1 MTRRVVRPDIRWSHL
16 NDNGANNLFPFKT
29 LWRYATVL
37 MTLAML
43 LSPVAPAV
51 AQPNPVVSGG
61 SVSMKLI
68 PGKGPTDH
76 AELEAFLDDFFATTM
91 EQYHIAGAAMA
102 VVKDGKV
109 FFTKGYGYK
118 DIANGIPVD
127 PEETMFRVG
136 SNTKPFTW
144 TAVMQLAEQGKAD
157 LDADVNTYLDF
168 RVPDTFPQP
177 ITLKHLM
184 THTSGFG
191 ERWLESL
198 VSDDSELISEREWL
212 VSNMP
217 ARIFAPGEAVG
228 YSNYNAMLAGY
239 IVSRISGQP
248 YSQYI
253 QEHILDP
260 LGMSHST
267 ATSPAPPE
275 LQAHLSGGYV
285 HAEGGFEPF
294 PKYQSQPAGF
304 PSGVISATVTDM
316 ARFMIAELD
325 YGRYSDKEIPEA
337 RILQESTARQMRDT
351 PYPIDPHLRGMTHAF
366 ADVTD
371 NGVWTLG
378 HQGYFPPMGS
388 QILLLPNQRLG
399 IFFAVNTRDSGPLT
413 TQHTGFQRA
422 FFDHYFPATEAE
434 HIEPLTDFAGRAHR
448 YVGLYRRTSYPPST
462 PDKVADLFGAFTYTV
477 SAPGDGTLIV
487 SLEGF
492 QLRFIEVEPL
502 YFRQTDG
509 SSSLVFFENDQ
520 GRITRFYT
528 DFTPQYSAERA
539 PWYELRSFNLPL
551 VIISVLLFVST
562 LIAAPVQAII
572 SRRRGADPRPA
583 SRTAPWILV
592 AISVLNLVFLFGM
605 LFGYHPPTELHG
617 VALSIKLLLTTTVIS
632 ALLTAAALVYIILAW
647 KNRYWGIAFRA
658 YCTLVTAAALA
669 FVWFLNQWNLLGWQ
683 F

>member
-1 MTRRVVRPDIRWSHL
+1 
-16 NDNGANNLFPFKT
+16 
-29 LWRYATVL
+29 
-37 MTLAML
+37 
-43 LSPVAPAV
+43 
-51 AQPNPVVSGG
+51 
-61 SVSMKLI
+61 MK
-68 PGKGPTDH
+68 
-76 AELEAFLDDFFATTM
+76 E
-91 EQYHIAGAAMA
+91 YHIAGAAVA
-102 VVKDGKV
+102 VVKDGKL

-118 DIANGIPVD
+118 DIEHGIPVD
-127 PEETMFRVG
+127 PEETMFRIG

-144 TAVMQLAEQGKAD
+144 TAVMQLAEQGKVD

-198 VSDDSELISEREWL
+198 ASDERELVSEREWL

-253 QEHILDP
+253 QEHILNP
-260 LGMSHST
+260 LGMSHTT
-267 ATSPAPPE
+267 ATSPTPPE
-275 LQAHLSGGYV
+275 LQPHLSGGYTY
-285 HAEGGFEPF
+285 ADGGFEPV
-294 PKYQSQPAGF
+294 PNYMDQPAGF
-304 PSGVISATVTDM
+304 PSGVIQASVTDI
-316 ARFMIAELD
+316 ARFMIAQLD
-325 YGRYSDKEIPEA
+325 YGRYSDEEIPEA
-337 RILQESTARQMRDT
+337 RILQESTARQMQDT
-351 PYPIDPHLRGMTHAF
+351 PYPIDPRLRGMTYAF
-366 ADVTD
+366 ADLTE

-388 QILLLPNQRLG
+388 QILLLPDQHLG
-399 IFFAVNTRDSGPLT
+399 IFFAVNTLDSGPLT
-413 TQHTGFQRA
+413 TQHAGFQRA
-422 FFDHYFPATEAE
+422 FFDHYFPAPAAE
-434 HIEPLTDFAGRAHR
+434 HIEPPADFAGRADR

-462 PDKVADLFGAFTYTV
+462 PDKVADLFGAFTYAV

-492 QLRFIEVEPL
+492 ELRFVEVEPL
-502 YFRQTDG
+502 YFRQIDG
-509 SSSLVFFENDQ
+509 SSSLVFFEDDR

-528 DFTPQYSAERA
+528 DFAPQYSAKRA
-539 PWYELRSFNLPL
+539 PWYELRSFNMPL
-551 VIISVLLFVST
+551 VIISVLLFISM
-562 LIAAPVQAII
+562 LITAPVQAVIN
-572 SRRRGADPRPA
+572 RRRGAHLRPA
-583 SRTAPWILV
+583 ARTARWILV
-592 AISVLNLVFLFGM
+592 AISLLNLVFLCGM

-617 VALSIKLLLTTTVIS
+617 VAPSINLLLTTTVMS
-632 ALLTAAALVYIILAW
+632 ALLTAAALVYIVLAW
-647 KNRYWGIAFRA
+647 KNRYWGIALRV
-658 YCTLVTAAALA
+658 YYTLVTAAALA

>member
-1 MTRRVVRPDIRWSHL
+1 MRWSEL
-16 NDNGANNLFPFKT
+16 NTKGANSLFAFKN
-29 LWRYATVL
+29 LWRYPTVM

-43 LSPVAPAV
+43 LSIVAPAV
-51 AQPNPVVSGG
+51 AQQNPVASGG
-61 SVSMKLI
+61 NVSI
-68 PGKGPTDH
+68 APTAGEGPTDPV
-76 AELEAFLDDFFATTM
+76 ELETFLDDFFATTM
-91 EQYHIAGAAMA
+91 KEYHIAGAAVA
-102 VVKDGKV
+102 VVKDGKL

-118 DIANGIPVD
+118 DIEHGIPVD
-127 PEETMFRVG
+127 PEETMFRIG

-144 TAVMQLAEQGKAD
+144 TAVMQLAEEGKVD

-198 VSDDSELISEREWL
+198 ASDERELMSEREWL

-248 YSQYI
+248 YPQYI

-267 ATSPAPPE
+267 ATSPTPPE
-275 LQAHLSGGYV
+275 LQANLSGGYRY
-285 HAEGGFEPF
+285 ADGGVEPV
-294 PKYQSQPAGF
+294 PNYKSQPAVF
-304 PSGVISATVTDM
+304 PSGVIHATVTDI
-316 ARFMIAELD
+316 ARFMIAQLD

-337 RILQESTARQMRDT
+337 RILQEGTARQMQDT
-351 PYPIDPHLRGMTHAF
+351 PYPIDPRLRGMTYAF
-366 ADVTD
+366 ADLTEND
-371 NGVWTLG
+371 VWTLG

-388 QILLLPNQRLG
+388 QILLLPDQHLG
-399 IFFAVNTRDSGPLT
+399 IFFAVNTTLDSGPLT

-422 FFDHYFPATEAE
+422 FFDHYFPAPPAG
-434 HIEPLTDFAGRAHR
+434 HIEPPADFAERADR
-448 YVGLYRRTSYPPST
+448 YVGLYRRTSYTPST
-462 PDKVADLFGAFTYTV
+462 PDKVADLLGVFTYTV

-487 SLEGF
+487 SMEGF
-492 QLRFIEVEPL
+492 KLRFVEAAPL
-502 YFRQTDG
+502 YFRQIDG
-509 SSSLVFFENDQ
+509 SSSLVFFEDDQ

-528 DFTPQYSAERA
+528 DFVPQYSAKRA
-539 PWYELRSFNLPL
+539 PWYELRSFNMPL
-551 VIISVLLFVST
+551 VIVSVLLFISM
-562 LIAAPVQAII
+562 LIAAPVQAVIN
-572 SRRRGADPRPA
+572 RRRGADLRPA
-583 SRTAPWILV
+583 ARTARWILV
-592 AISVLNLVFLFGM
+592 AISLLNLVFLFGM
-605 LFGYHPPTELHG
+605 LFGYRPPTELHG
-617 VALSIKLLLTTTVIS
+617 VALSIKLLLTTTVMS
-632 ALLTAAALVYIILAW
+632 ALLTAAALVYIVLAW
-647 KNRYWGIAFRA
+647 KDRYWGIAFRV
-658 YCTLVTAAALA
+658 YYTLVTVAALA

>member
-1 MTRRVVRPDIRWSHL
+1 MTRRAVRPDRRWSHL
-16 NDNGANNLFPFKT
+16 NNQGANSLLPFKS
-29 LWRYATVL
+29 LWRYPTVI
-37 MTLAML
+37 MALAIL
-43 LSPVAPAV
+43 LSIVPPVMAR
-51 AQPNPVVSGG
+51 QNPVVPGG
-61 SVSMKLI
+61 NVSI
-68 PGKGPTDH
+68 APTAGQGPTDP
-76 AELEAFLDDFFATTM
+76 AELKAFLDNFFATTM
-91 EQYHIAGAAMA
+91 KEYHIAGAAVA
-102 VVKDGKV
+102 VVKDGKL

-118 DIANGIPVD
+118 DIENGIRMD
-127 PEETMFRVG
+127 PEETMFRIG

-144 TAVMQLAEQGKAD
+144 TAVMQLAEQGKVD
-157 LDADVNTYLDF
+157 LDADINTYLDF
-168 RVPDTFPQP
+168 RIPDTFPQP

-198 VSDDSELISEREWL
+198 VSDETELMPAREWL

-275 LQAHLSGGYV
+275 LQANLSGGYRY
-285 HAEGGFEPF
+285 ADGGFQPV
-294 PKYQSQPAGF
+294 PNYQGQPAGF
-304 PSGVISATVTDM
+304 PSGVIQASVTDM
-316 ARFMIAELD
+316 ARFMIAQLE

-337 RILQESTARQMRDT
+337 RILQESTARRMRNT
-351 PYPIDPHLRGMTHAF
+351 PYPLDPRLRGMTYAF
-366 ADVTD
+366 ADLTD
-371 NGVWTLG
+371 NDVWTLG

-388 QILLLPNQRLG
+388 QILLLPDQRLG
-399 IFFAVNTRDSGPLT
+399 IFFAVNTRDIGPLT
-413 TQHTGFQRA
+413 TQHVGFQRA
-422 FFDHYFPATEAE
+422 FFDHYFPAPAAG
-434 HIEPLTDFAGRAHR
+434 HIEPPADFAGRADR

-487 SLEGF
+487 SMEGF
-492 QLRFIEVEPL
+492 KLRFVEVEPL
-502 YFRQTDG
+502 YFRQIDG
-509 SSSLVFFENDQ
+509 SSSLVFFENDG

-528 DFTPQYSAERA
+528 DFVPQYSAKRP
-539 PWYELRSFNLPL
+539 PWYELRSFNMPL
-551 VIISVLLFVST
+551 VIVAVLLFISVLIT
-562 LIAAPVQAII
+562 APVQAVIN
-572 SRRRGADPRPA
+572 RRRRADPRPA

-592 AISVLNLVFLFGM
+592 AISLLNLVFLCGM

-617 VALSIKLLLTTTVIS
+617 VALPIKLLLTTTVMS

-647 KNRYWGIAFRA
+647 KNRYWGTAFRA
-658 YCTLVTAAALA
+658 YYTLVTAAALA

>member
-1 MTRRVVRPDIRWSHL
+1 MTRRVITPDIRRSQLNNKGASH
-16 NDNGANNLFPFKT
+16 LFPFKGF
-29 LWRYATVL
+29 WRYPTVM

-43 LSPVAPAV
+43 LSIIVAPAV
-51 AQPNPVVSGG
+51 AQQNPDVSGG
-61 SVSMKLI
+61 DVSVAPTS
-68 PGKGPTDH
+68 GQGPTDPV
-76 AELEAFLDDFFATTM
+76 ELETFLDDFFGTAM
-91 EQYHIAGAAMA
+91 KEYHIAGAAVA
-102 VVKDGKV
+102 VVKDGKL

-118 DIANGIPVD
+118 DIQNGIPIN
-127 PEETMFRVG
+127 EETMFRIG

-144 TAVMQLAEQGKAD
+144 TAVMQLAEQGKVD

-198 VSDDSELISEREWL
+198 VSNESELIPESEWL

-253 QEHILDP
+253 QQHILDP

-267 ATSPAPPE
+267 AISPAPPA
-275 LQAHLSGGYV
+275 LQAKLSSGYV
-285 HAEGGFEPF
+285 YIDRGFQAVPN
-294 PKYQSQPAGF
+294 YQSQPAGF
-304 PSGVISATVTDM
+304 PSGVIQASVTDM
-316 ARFMIAELD
+316 ARFMIAQLED
-325 YGRYSDKEIPEA
+325 GRYSDDKIPEA
-337 RILQESTARQMRDT
+337 RILQESTARQMRGT
-351 PYPIDPHLRGMTHAF
+351 PYPVDPRLRGMTYAF
-366 ADVTD
+366 ADLTD

-388 QILLLPNQRLG
+388 QILLLPDQRMG
-399 IFFAVNTRDSGPLT
+399 IFFAVNTRDIGPLT
-413 TQHTGFQRA
+413 TQHMGFQRA
-422 FFDHYFPATEAE
+422 FFDHYFPSPAVP
-434 HIEPLTDFAGRAHR
+434 HIEPPADFAGRADR
-448 YVGLYRRTSYPPST
+448 YVGLYRKTSYPPST

-477 SAPGDGTLIV
+477 SAPGDGTLLV

-492 QLRFIEVEPL
+492 QLRFVEVKPL
-502 YFRQTDG
+502 YFRQIDG

-528 DFTPQYSAERA
+528 DFVPQYSAKRP
-539 PWYELRSFNLPL
+539 PWYELRSFNIPL
-551 VIISVLLFVST
+551 VIVSILIFISVLIT
-562 LIAAPVQAII
+562 APIQAVIN
-572 SRRRGADPRPA
+572 RRRDADLRSA
-583 SRTAPWILV
+583 SRTVPWILV
-592 AISVLNLVFLFGM
+592 AISLLNLIFLGGM
-605 LFGYHPPTELHG
+605 LFAYHPPTELHG
-617 VALSIKLLLTTTVIS
+617 VAPAIRLLLTTTVIS
-632 ALLTAAALVYIILAW
+632 TLLTAAALVYIILAW
-647 KNRYWGIAFRA
+647 KNRYWGIAFRT
-658 YCTLVTAAALA
+658 YYTLVAADALA
-669 FVWFLNQWNLLGWQ
+669 FVWFLNEWNLLGWH

>member
-1 MTRRVVRPDIRWSHL
+1 MTRRVVRPDMRWSHL
-16 NDNGANNLFPFKT
+16 NTKGANSLFAFKN
-29 LWRYATVL
+29 LWRYPTVM

-43 LSPVAPAV
+43 LSIVAPAV
-51 AQPNPVVSGG
+51 AQQNPVMSGG
-61 SVSMKLI
+61 NVSI
-68 PGKGPTDH
+68 TPTAGQGPTDP
-76 AELEAFLDDFFATTM
+76 AELETFLNDFFATTM
-91 EQYHIAGAAMA
+91 KEYHIAGAAVA
-102 VVKDGKV
+102 VVKDGKL

-118 DIANGIPVD
+118 DIEHGIPID
-127 PEETMFRVG
+127 PEETMFRIG

-144 TAVMQLAEQGKAD
+144 TAVMQLAEQGKVD

-198 VSDDSELISEREWL
+198 ASDESELMSERDWL

-239 IVSRISGQP
+239 VVSRISGQR

-267 ATSPAPPE
+267 ATSPAPPA
-275 LQAHLSGGYV
+275 LQANLSGGYRYV
-285 HAEGGFEPF
+285 DGGFEPV
-294 PKYQSQPAGF
+294 PIYKSQPAGF
-304 PSGVISATVTDM
+304 PSGVIQATVTDI
-316 ARFMIAELD
+316 ARFMIAQLD

-337 RILQESTARQMRDT
+337 RILQEGTARQMQDT
-351 PYPIDPHLRGMTHAF
+351 PYPIDPRLRGMTYAF
-366 ADVTD
+366 ADLTEND
-371 NGVWTLG
+371 VWTLG

-388 QILLLPNQRLG
+388 QILLLPDQHLG
-399 IFFAVNTRDSGPLT
+399 IFFAVNTLDSGPLT

-422 FFDHYFPATEAE
+422 FFDHYFSAAAAE
-434 HIEPLTDFAGRAHR
+434 HIEPPADFAERADR
-448 YVGLYRRTSYPPST
+448 YVGLYRRTSYPHST

-487 SLEGF
+487 SMEGF
-492 QLRFIEVEPL
+492 ELRFVEVEPL
-502 YFRQTDG
+502 YFRQVDR
-509 SSSLVFFENDQ
+509 SSSLVFFEDDQ

-528 DFTPQYSAERA
+528 DFVPQYSAKRA
-539 PWYELRSFNLPL
+539 PWYELRSFNMPL
-551 VIISVLLFVST
+551 VIVCVLLFISM
-562 LIAAPVQAII
+562 LIAAPVQAVIN
-572 SRRRGADPRPA
+572 RRRGTDLRPA
-583 SRTAPWILV
+583 ARTARWILV
-592 AISVLNLVFLFGM
+592 AISLLNLVFLFGM
-605 LFGYHPPTELHG
+605 LFGYRPPTELHG
-617 VALSIKLLLTTTVIS
+617 VALSIKLLLTMTVMS
-632 ALLTAAALVYIILAW
+632 AALTAAALVYIVLAW
-647 KNRYWGIAFRA
+647 KDRYWGIAFRV
-658 YCTLVTAAALA
+658 YYTLVTVAALA

>member
-1 MTRRVVRPDIRWSHL
+1 MMI
-16 NDNGANNLFPFKT
+16 
-29 LWRYATVL
+29 
-37 MTLAML
+37 LAML
-43 LSPVAPAV
+43 LSIVAPAL
-51 AQPNPVVSGG
+51 AQPNPVLSGG
-61 SVSMKLI
+61 NVSMKFI
-68 PGKGPTDH
+68 PGQGPTNPV
-76 AELEAFLDDFFATTM
+76 ELEAFLDDFFATTM
-91 EQYHIAGAAMA
+91 EEYHIAGAAVA
-102 VVKDGKV
+102 VVKDGKL

-127 PEETMFRVG
+127 PEETLFRIG

-144 TAVMQLAEQGKAD
+144 TAVMQLAEQGKVD

-168 RVPDTFPQP
+168 GVPDTFPQP

-198 VSDDSELISEREWL
+198 VSDESELMSERDWL

-253 QEHILDP
+253 QEHILDL

-267 ATSPAPPE
+267 ATSPARPE
-275 LQAHLSGGYV
+275 LQANLSSGYV
-285 HAEGGFEPF
+285 YVDGGFEPF
-294 PKYQSQPAGF
+294 PNYQAQPAGF
-304 PSGVISATVTDM
+304 PSGVIQATVTDM
-316 ARFMIAELD
+316 ARFMIAQLE
-325 YGRYSDKEIPEA
+325 YGRYSDKEISEA
-337 RILQESTARQMRDT
+337 RILQESTSRQMRDT
-351 PYPIDPHLRGMTHAF
+351 PYPLDPRLRGMTYAF

-378 HQGYFPPMGS
+378 HQGYTPPMGS
-388 QILLLPNQRLG
+388 QMLLLPDQRLG
-399 IFFAVNTRDSGPLT
+399 IFFAVNTRDIGPLT

-422 FFDHYFPATEAE
+422 FFDHYFPAPEAGN
-434 HIEPLTDFAGRAHR
+434 IEPPTDFAGRADR
-448 YVGLYRRTSYPPST
+448 YVGSYRRTSYPPST
-462 PDKVADLFGAFTYTV
+462 PDKVADLFGAFSYTV

-487 SLEGF
+487 SLEGVE
-492 QLRFIEVEPL
+492 LRFVEVEPL
-502 YFRQTDG
+502 YFRQIDG
-509 SSSLVFFENDQ
+509 SSSLVFFENGR

-528 DFTPQYSAERA
+528 DLVPQYSAERA

-551 VIISVLLFVST
+551 VIISVLLFVSM
-562 LIAAPVQAII
+562 LIAVPVQAVIN
-572 SRRRGADPRPA
+572 RRRDADPRPA
-583 SRTAPWILV
+583 SRIARWILV

-605 LFGYHPPTELHG
+605 VFGYNPPTELHG
-617 VALSIKLLLTTTVIS
+617 VALSIKLLLATTVMS
-632 ALLTAAALVYIILAW
+632 ALLTAAALAYIVLAW
-647 KNRYWGIAFRA
+647 KDRYWGIPTRLHYTA
-658 YCTLVTAAALA
+658 VTVAAVA

>member
-1 MTRRVVRPDIRWSHL
+1 VSDGNVSIAP
-16 NDNGANNLFPFKT
+16 
-29 LWRYATVL
+29 TVG
-37 MTLAML
+37 
-43 LSPVAPAV
+43 
-51 AQPNPVVSGG
+51 Q
-61 SVSMKLI
+61 
-68 PGKGPTDH
+68 GPTDP
-76 AELEAFLDDFFATTM
+76 AELQTFLDDFFAKAM
-91 EQYHIAGAAMA
+91 KEYHIAGAAVA
-102 VVKDGKV
+102 VVKDGKL

-118 DIANGIPVD
+118 DIEHAIPVD
-127 PEETMFRVG
+127 PQETMFRVG

-144 TAVMQLAEQGKAD
+144 TAVMQLAEQGKVNI
-157 LDADVNTYLDF
+157 DADVNTYLDF

-198 VSDDSELISEREWL
+198 VANDRELIPEREWL
-212 VSNMP
+212 ISNMP

-267 ATSPAPPE
+267 ATSPAPPQ
-275 LQAHLSGGYV
+275 LQPGLSSGYV
-285 HAEGGFEPF
+285 YVDGGFQPV
-294 PKYQSQPAGF
+294 PNYQSQPAGF
-304 PSGVISATVTDM
+304 PSGVIQASVTDM
-316 ARFMIAELD
+316 ARFMVAQLD
-325 YGRYSDKEIPEA
+325 YGRYSDQEIPKA

-351 PYPIDPHLRGMTHAF
+351 PYPIDPRLRGMTYAF
-366 ADVTD
+366 ADLTD

-388 QILLLPNQRLG
+388 QMLLLPDQHLG

-413 TQHTGFQRA
+413 IQHVGFQRA
-422 FFDHYFPATEAE
+422 FFGHYFPPPAAGHTA
-434 HIEPLTDFAGRAHR
+434 PPADFAGRADR
-448 YVGLYRRTSYPPST
+448 YVGSYRKTGYPPST
-462 PDKVADLFGAFTYTV
+462 PDKVGDLFGAYTYTV
-477 SAPGDGTLIV
+477 SAPGDGTLNV

-492 QLRFIEVEPL
+492 QLRFVEVEPL
-502 YFRQTDG
+502 YFRQIDG
-509 SSSLVFFENDQ
+509 SSSLVFFKNDR
-520 GRITRFYT
+520 GRITGFYT
-528 DFTPQYSAERA
+528 DFAPQYSAKRP

-551 VIISVLLFVST
+551 LIASVLLFISV
-562 LIAAPVQAII
+562 LIAAPTQALI
-572 SRRRGADPRPA
+572 SRRRGADLRSA

-592 AISVLNLVFLFGM
+592 AISVLDLLFLGGM
-605 LFGYHPPTELHG
+605 LFGFHPPTELHG
-617 VALSIKLLLTTTVIS
+617 VALSIKLLLTTTVMS
-632 ALLTAAALVYIILAW
+632 ALLTAAGLVYIVLAW
-647 KNRYWGIAFRA
+647 KNRYWGIAFRV
-658 YCTLVTAAALA
+658 YYTLVTAAAVG

>member
-1 MTRRVVRPDIRWSHL
+1 MRWSEL
-16 NDNGANNLFPFKT
+16 NTKGANSLFAFKN
-29 LWRYATVL
+29 LWRYPTVM

-43 LSPVAPAV
+43 LSIVAPAV
-51 AQPNPVVSGG
+51 AQQNPVASGG
-61 SVSMKLI
+61 NVSI
-68 PGKGPTDH
+68 APTAGEGPTDPV
-76 AELEAFLDDFFATTM
+76 ELETFLDDFFATTM
-91 EQYHIAGAAMA
+91 KEYHIAGAAVA
-102 VVKDGKV
+102 VVKDGKL

-118 DIANGIPVD
+118 DIEHGIPVD
-127 PEETMFRVG
+127 PEETMFRIG

-144 TAVMQLAEQGKAD
+144 TAVMQLAEEGKVD

-198 VSDDSELISEREWL
+198 ASDERELMSEREWL

-248 YSQYI
+248 YPQYI

-267 ATSPAPPE
+267 ATSPTPPE
-275 LQAHLSGGYV
+275 LQTNLSGGYRY
-285 HAEGGFEPF
+285 ADGGVEPV
-294 PKYQSQPAGF
+294 PNYKSQPAVF
-304 PSGVISATVTDM
+304 PSGVIHATVTDI
-316 ARFMIAELD
+316 ARFMIAQLD

-337 RILQESTARQMRDT
+337 RILQEGTARQMQDT
-351 PYPIDPHLRGMTHAF
+351 PYPIDPRLRGMTYAF
-366 ADVTD
+366 ADLTEND
-371 NGVWTLG
+371 VWTLG

-388 QILLLPNQRLG
+388 QILLLPDQHLG
-399 IFFAVNTRDSGPLT
+399 IFFAVNTTLDSGPLT

-422 FFDHYFPATEAE
+422 FFDHYFPAPPAG
-434 HIEPLTDFAGRAHR
+434 HIEPPADFAERADR
-448 YVGLYRRTSYPPST
+448 YVGLYRRTSYTPST
-462 PDKVADLFGAFTYTV
+462 PDKVADLLGVFTYTV

-487 SLEGF
+487 SMEGF
-492 QLRFIEVEPL
+492 KLRFVEAAPL
-502 YFRQTDG
+502 YFRQIDG
-509 SSSLVFFENDQ
+509 SSSLVFFEDDQ

-528 DFTPQYSAERA
+528 DFVPQYSAKRA
-539 PWYELRSFNLPL
+539 PWYELRSFNMPL
-551 VIISVLLFVST
+551 VIVSVLLFISM
-562 LIAAPVQAII
+562 LIAAPVQAVIN
-572 SRRRGADPRPA
+572 RRRGADLRPA
-583 SRTAPWILV
+583 ARTARWILV
-592 AISVLNLVFLFGM
+592 AISLLNLVFLFGM
-605 LFGYHPPTELHG
+605 LFGYRPPTELHG
-617 VALSIKLLLTTTVIS
+617 VALSIKLLLTTTVMS
-632 ALLTAAALVYIILAW
+632 ALLTAAALVYIVLAW
-647 KNRYWGIAFRA
+647 KDRYWGIAFRV
-658 YCTLVTAAALA
+658 YYTLVTVAALA

>member
-1 MTRRVVRPDIRWSHL
+1 MTRRVVRPDMRWSHL
-16 NDNGANNLFPFKT
+16 NTKGANSLFAFKN
-29 LWRYATVL
+29 LWRYPTVM

-43 LSPVAPAV
+43 LSIVAPAV
-51 AQPNPVVSGG
+51 AHQNPVMLGGNVSITPTTGQ
-61 SVSMKLI
+61 
-68 PGKGPTDH
+68 GPTDP
-76 AELEAFLDDFFATTM
+76 AELETFLNDFFATTM
-91 EQYHIAGAAMA
+91 KEYHIAGAAVA
-102 VVKDGKV
+102 VVKDGKL

-118 DIANGIPVD
+118 DIEHGIPID
-127 PEETMFRVG
+127 PEETMFRIG

-144 TAVMQLAEQGKAD
+144 TAVMQLAEQGKVD

-198 VSDDSELISEREWL
+198 ASDESELMSERDWL

-239 IVSRISGQP
+239 VVSRISGQR

-267 ATSPAPPE
+267 ATSPAPPA
-275 LQAHLSGGYV
+275 LQANLSGGYRYV
-285 HAEGGFEPF
+285 DGGFEPV
-294 PKYQSQPAGF
+294 PIYKSQPAGF
-304 PSGVISATVTDM
+304 PSGVIQASVTDI
-316 ARFMIAELD
+316 ARFMIAQLD

-337 RILQESTARQMRDT
+337 RILQEGTARQMQDP
-351 PYPIDPHLRGMTHAF
+351 PYPIDPRLRGMTYAF
-366 ADVTD
+366 ADLTE

-388 QILLLPNQRLG
+388 QILLLPDQHLG
-399 IFFAVNTRDSGPLT
+399 IFFAVNTLDSGPLT
-413 TQHTGFQRA
+413 TQHAGFQRA
-422 FFDHYFPATEAE
+422 FFDHYFPAAAAG
-434 HIEPLTDFAGRAHR
+434 HIEPPGDFAERADR

-487 SLEGF
+487 SMEGF
-492 QLRFIEVEPL
+492 ELRFVEVEPL
-502 YFRQTDG
+502 YFRQVDG
-509 SSSLVFFENDQ
+509 SSSLVFFEDDQ
-520 GRITRFYT
+520 GRISRFYT
-528 DFTPQYSAERA
+528 DFVPQYSAKRA
-539 PWYELRSFNLPL
+539 PWYELRSFNMLL
-551 VIISVLLFVST
+551 VIVSVLLFISM
-562 LIAAPVQAII
+562 LIAAPVQAVIN
-572 SRRRGADPRPA
+572 RRRGTDLRPA
-583 SRTAPWILV
+583 ARTVRWIFV
-592 AISVLNLVFLFGM
+592 AISLLNLVFLFGM
-605 LFGYHPPTELHG
+605 LFGYRPPTELHG
-617 VALSIKLLLTTTVIS
+617 VALSIKLLLTMTVMS
-632 ALLTAAALVYIILAW
+632 ALLTAAALVYIVLAW
-647 KNRYWGIAFRA
+647 KDRYWGIAFRV
-658 YCTLVTAAALA
+658 YYTLVTVAALA